1 MTTHAAVLADTM
13 RSPAPSSQ
21 VVKMVNVMGSHHSV
35 AGAAGP
41 LDQQMALM
49 GATMS
54 YTRDAE
60 IFGENESADYLYKV
74 ISGSVRTYKI
84 LSDGRRQIG
93 GFYLPGDIFGLEF
106 GDERGLSAEAVTV
119 AKVLVV
125 KRSALNALAGRDA
138 SIAAQLFA
146 LVGRELRRAQD
157 HVVLLI
163 QNAQERV
170 AGFLLEMAERSPLGT
185 AVELPMS
192 RQDIA
197 DYVGLTIETVSR
209 TLTSMEDAA
218 AIELATSR
226 RIILRNRNAL
236 RRMNG

>member
-1 MTTHAAVLADTM
+1 MTTHAAVADTM
-13 RSPAPSSQ
+13 RRSPAPSSQ
-21 VVKMVNVMGSHHSV
+21 VVNVMGSHHCV
-35 AGAAGP
+35 ADATAP
-41 LDQQMALM
+41 LDRQMVLM

-54 YTRDAE
+54 YTRNAE
-60 IFGENESADYLYKV
+60 IFGENETVDYLYKV
-74 ISGSVRTYKI
+74 VSGSVRTYKI

-106 GDERGLSAEAVTV
+106 GDEHALSAEAVTD

-125 KRSALNALAGRDA
+125 KRGALNALAGRDA
-138 SIAAQLFA
+138 SIGAQLFA
-146 LVGRELRRAQD
+146 LIGRELRRAQD

-163 QNAQERV
+163 QSAQERV
-170 AGFLLEMAERSPLGT
+170 AGFLLEMAERLPLG
-185 AVELPMS
+185 AAIELPMS

-197 DYVGLTIETVSR
+197 DYLGLTIETVSR

-226 RIILRNRNAL
+226 RIVVRNRSAL

>member
-1 MTTHAAVLADTM
+1 MTTHAAVLADTFR
-13 RSPAPSSQ
+13 RSPAPSSH
-21 VVKMVNVMGSHHSV
+21 VVNMKGAQRAA

-41 LDQQMALM
+41 LDQQMLLM
-49 GATMS
+49 GVTMS
-54 YTRDAE
+54 YARNAE
-60 IFGENESADYLYKV
+60 IFGENEFADYLYKV
-74 ISGSVRTYKI
+74 MNGSVRTYKI

-93 GFYLPGDIFGLEF
+93 GFHLPGDIFGLEF
-106 GDERGLSAEAVTV
+106 GDEHVMSAEAVTD

-138 SIAAQLFA
+138 SIATQLFA
-146 LVGRELRRAQD
+146 LIGCELRQAQN
-157 HVVLLI
+157 HILLLI
-163 QNAQERV
+163 KNAQERV
-170 AGFLLEMAERSPLGT
+170 AGFLLEMAERSPLS
-185 AVELPMS
+185 AAIELPMS

-197 DYVGLTIETVSR
+197 DYLGLTIETVSR

-226 RIILRNRNAL
+226 RIVLRNRNAL